1 MTRMSYAAGQPRP
14 PANPSP
20 RERPT
25 CATRLTRPWR
35 LFRVDSCEA
44 ARLPV
49 PHMSTQSRVESSNVV
64 FCCAAYRFIYLF
76 IVWKSSMAALTI
88 PALRSGAARHRHVVL
103 GARWASWRPHLRSQH
118 DAQRLREAAVCKYA
132 HTSAHLRTSPAD
144 AQERPPDGSGTRTCC
159 RISPHV
165 DCHGGA
171 RGRDAVGG
179 PARALWGCALGDA
192 CARPGRAWRL
202 GCTQH
207 ARQNVGRAL
216 LLGRGHPRRS
226 WWHLH
231 LHGSR
236 RCLRRPFKSIS
247 CNPWAWGNLFCSKFL
262 PLNYFR
268 PRPGIFSM
276 CHIWPTCCRGKF
288 WSPSQGIQ
296 KRGDGHFIF
305 SACPESKI
313 IDRKS
318 IGNQNRPRDWQKKG
332 EKGREMQQQSLIPSA
347 GLEPPPSK
355 GVHLS
360 RKRSTTTPRGHI
372 RTTECKQLVSCTVC
386 RGSARTGVS
395 DTPPKKSW
403 VAPPSWQHDVR
414 TWYERR
420 CHALLGRTRTGHQ
433 TWRAEVAFGTRRVHG
448 M

>member
-1 MTRMSYAAGQPRP
+1 MTRMSYASGQPRP
-14 PANPSP
+14 PANPNP

-49 PHMSTQSRVESSNVV
+49 PHMSTQSRGESSNVV

-76 IVWKSSMAALTI
+76 IVWKSSMAALRI

-236 RCLRRPFKSIS
+236 RCLRRLFKSIS

-276 CHIWPTCCRGKF
+276 CHIWPTCR
-288 WSPSQGIQ
+288 SLTP
-296 KRGDGHFIF
+296 
-305 SACPESKI
+305 AAAV
-313 IDRKS
+313 
-318 IGNQNRPRDWQKKG
+318 PRW
-332 EKGREMQQQSLIPSA
+332 PW
-347 GLEPPPSK
+347 PWPH
-355 GVHLS
+355 V
-360 RKRSTTTPRGHI
+360 T
-372 RTTECKQLVSCTVC
+372 C
-386 RGSARTGVS
+386 
-395 DTPPKKSW
+395 
-403 VAPPSWQHDVR
+403 
-414 TWYERR
+414 
-420 CHALLGRTRTGHQ
+420 
-433 TWRAEVAFGTRRVHG
+433 
-448 M
+448 

>member
-1 MTRMSYAAGQPRP
+1 MTRMSYAAGPPRC
-14 PANPSP
+14 PAISPP

-35 LFRVDSCEA
+35 LLRVDSCEA

-49 PHMSTQSRVESSNVV
+49 PHMSTQSRAESSNVV

-88 PALRSGAARHRHVVL
+88 PALRSGAARHPHVVL

-165 DCHGGA
+165 DCHGGV

-247 CNPWAWGNLFCSKFL
+247 RNPWAWGNLFCSNFL

-276 CHIWPTCCRGKF
+276 CHIWPTWARG
-288 WSPSQGIQ
+288 
-296 KRGDGHFIF
+296 
-305 SACPESKI
+305 
-313 IDRKS
+313 
-318 IGNQNRPRDWQKKG
+318 RPTK
-332 EKGREMQQQSLIPSA
+332 
-347 GLEPPPSK
+347 
-355 GVHLS
+355 
-360 RKRSTTTPRGHI
+360 
-372 RTTECKQLVSCTVC
+372 
-386 RGSARTGVS
+386 
-395 DTPPKKSW
+395 
-403 VAPPSWQHDVR
+403 
-414 TWYERR
+414 
-420 CHALLGRTRTGHQ
+420 
-433 TWRAEVAFGTRRVHG
+433 
-448 M
+448 

>member
-1 MTRMSYAAGQPRP
+1 MLNLSRGPNCGHGQIRFSLKVEETLWRRRRSSADRPAAPSPCKRMAPASRGGNTPMTRMSYASGQPRP
-14 PANPSP
+14 PANPNP

-49 PHMSTQSRVESSNVV
+49 PHMSTQSRGESSNVV

-276 CHIWPTCCRGKF
+276 CHIWPT
-288 WSPSQGIQ
+288 
-296 KRGDGHFIF
+296 
-305 SACPESKI
+305 
-313 IDRKS
+313 
-318 IGNQNRPRDWQKKG
+318 
-332 EKGREMQQQSLIPSA
+332 
-347 GLEPPPSK
+347 
-355 GVHLS
+355 
-360 RKRSTTTPRGHI
+360 
-372 RTTECKQLVSCTVC
+372 
-386 RGSARTGVS
+386 
-395 DTPPKKSW
+395 
-403 VAPPSWQHDVR
+403 
-414 TWYERR
+414 
-420 CHALLGRTRTGHQ
+420 
-433 TWRAEVAFGTRRVHG
+433 
-448 M
+448 